1 MSHTLVIRGHQRQ
14 PQQPGIENHRGTPE
28 AGTSDTFKNLNY
40 RCPVCGEMVDAS
52 SAEQIL
58 LHHEHVTHPRDFL
71 LAKAMVA

>member
-1 MSHTLVIRGHQRQ
+1 MEFGPSETAQ
-14 PQQPGIENHRGTPE
+14 
-28 AGTSDTFKNLNY
+28 TFDY

-71 LAKAMVA
+71 VEKAMVA

>member
-1 MSHTLVIRGHQRQ
+1 MIGANLSSAGSTI
-14 PQQPGIENHRGTPE
+14 PGIPE

-71 LAKAMVA
+71 LAKAIVA

>member
-1 MSHTLVIRGHQRQ
+1 MISANPSSAGSTIT
-14 PQQPGIENHRGTPE
+14 GIPE

-71 LAKAMVA
+71 LAKAIVA